1 MNLRGNL
8 DSKSGKEVMEIFK
21 ELNSK
26 GNTIVLITHDS
37 GVAEQAKRIIRI
49 QDGVLTEVNNRSE
62 VISTTIF
69 L

>member
-21 ELNSK
+21 ELNTK

-49 QDGVLTEVNNRSE
+49 QDGVLTEVNK
-62 VISTTIF
+62 
-69 L
+69 

>member
-21 ELNSK
+21 ELNAK

-49 QDGVLTEVNNRSE
+49 QDGVLTEVNK
-62 VISTTIF
+62 
-69 L
+69 

>member
-8 DSKSGKEVMEIFK
+8 DSKSGKEVMELFK
-21 ELNSK
+21 ESNSK

-49 QDGVLTEVNNRSE
+49 QDGVLTEVNK
-62 VISTTIF
+62 
-69 L
+69 

>member
-1 MNLRGNL
+1 MSLRGNL

-26 GNTIVLITHDS
+26 RNTIVLITHDS

-49 QDGVLTEVNNRSE
+49 QDGVLTEVNK
-62 VISTTIF
+62 
-69 L
+69 

>member
-1 MNLRGNL
+1 MNLHGNL

-21 ELNSK
+21 ELNAK

-49 QDGVLTEVNNRSE
+49 QDGVLTEVNK
-62 VISTTIF
+62 
-69 L
+69 